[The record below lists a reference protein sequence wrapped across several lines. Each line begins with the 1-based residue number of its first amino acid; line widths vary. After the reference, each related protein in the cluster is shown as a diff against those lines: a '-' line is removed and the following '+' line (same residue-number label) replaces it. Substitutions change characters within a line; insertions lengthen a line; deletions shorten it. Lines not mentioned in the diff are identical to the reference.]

1 MSGLGLG
8 CLGKFVVWTRR
19 RCSDLL
25 VRHPGP
31 YLLPYVLNQA
41 APGVQNMVQ
50 MDGVHHLLTLTP
62 LLIKGLKIPDLIVHE
77 ALKANACCNGNDRV
91 SRRQILPHCMQ
102 SRRERECVV
111 SW

>member
-1 MSGLGLG
+1 M
-8 CLGKFVVWTRR
+8 RP
-19 RCSDLL
+19 
-25 VRHPGP
+25 PGP
-31 YLLPYVLNQA
+31 YLLPYILNQA
-41 APGVQNMVQ
+41 APGVHYMVQ

-77 ALKANACCNGNDRV
+77 ALKANACCNGNVRGG
-91 SRRQILPHCMQ
+91 RRQILPHCMQ